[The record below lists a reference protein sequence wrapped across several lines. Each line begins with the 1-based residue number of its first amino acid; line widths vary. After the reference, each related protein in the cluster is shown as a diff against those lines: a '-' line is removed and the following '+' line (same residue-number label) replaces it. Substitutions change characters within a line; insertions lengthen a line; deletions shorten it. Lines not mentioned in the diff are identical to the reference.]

1 MALRSDLRASDPFE
15 FVCRFVPRRSLYGWR
30 PRPAPILRAKR
41 RLQGPRP
48 YPGPCDRFPV
58 CWVSVG
64 GKPLGM
70 RVPLKFRHANAFADG
85 EARQSARS
93 SPPWRLSSRSKE
105 SAFLSRQWRF
115 CAKYQ
120 VNASLG
126 ERTRSRFP
134 DEGSSGTAAVSEPPA
149 FTTRNA
155 DGCQDSP
162 RRCLS
167 AAGKMSE
174 ARPTHA
180 PPTLGEMCAS
190 FTGIKYTFHCAA
202 IKCERSAIFFP
213 RKTSETWYKHLFQN
227 YRFAYFGAFV
237 SHLY

>member
-1 MALRSDLRASDPFE
+1 MALRSDLRASGPFE

-48 YPGPCDRFPV
+48 DPGPCDRNPV
-58 CWVSVG
+58 CRVSVG

-70 RVPLKFRHANAFADG
+70 RVPLKFRHAHAFADG

-105 SAFLSRQWRF
+105 SAFLTRQWRF

-126 ERTRSRFP
+126 ERSRSRFP
-134 DEGSSGTAAVSEPPA
+134 DEGGIGYRGGLRTARVYHPQCG
-149 FTTRNA
+149 RM
-155 DGCQDSP
+155 P
-162 RRCLS
+162 RQSATMPITARKDARSRPRSLS
-167 AAGKMSE
+167 
-174 ARPTHA
+174 
-180 PPTLGEMCAS
+180 PTLRKMRTT
-190 FTGIKYTFHCAA
+190 FTGIKHHHMNTRALLGAPMKRPAEALHPYRSTSWFHRR
-202 IKCERSAIFFP
+202 KKERP
-213 RKTSETWYKHLFQN
+213 RNPS
-227 YRFAYFGAFV
+227 G
-237 SHLY
+237 

>member
-1 MALRSDLRASDPFE
+1 M
-15 FVCRFVPRRSLYGWR
+15 YGWR

-48 YPGPCDRFPV
+48 DPGPMRPFP
-58 CWVSVG
+58 SMPG
-64 GKPLGM
+64 LRKRRATRM
-70 RVPLKFRHANAFADG
+70 RVPLKFRHAHAFADG

-105 SAFLSRQWRF
+105 SAFLTRQWRF

-126 ERTRSRFP
+126 ERSRSRFP
-134 DEGSSGTAAVSEPPA
+134 DDGFIGYRGGLRTARVYHPQCRRMPRQSATMPISG
-149 FTTRNA
+149 
-155 DGCQDSP
+155 
-162 RRCLS
+162 
-167 AAGKMSE
+167 
-174 ARPTHA
+174 

-202 IKCERSAIFFP
+202 IKCERSAMFFP

-227 YRFAYFGAFV
+227 YRFASFGAFV

>member
-48 YPGPCDRFPV
+48 DPGPCDRFPV
-58 CWVSVG
+58 CRVSVG

-70 RVPLKFRHANAFADG
+70 RVPLKFRHAHAFADG

-105 SAFLSRQWRF
+105 SAFLTRQWRF

-126 ERTRSRFP
+126 ERSRSRFP
-134 DEGSSGTAAVSEPPA
+134 DEWVIGYRGGLRTARVYHPQCGRMPRQSATTPISGRKDAGSSPHSRPPD
-149 FTTRNA
+149 FGRNV
-155 DGCQDSP
+155 CQFYGNKVHISL
-162 RRCLS
+162 RRN
-167 AAGKMSE
+167 KM
-174 ARPTHA
+174 
-180 PPTLGEMCAS
+180 
-190 FTGIKYTFHCAA
+190 
-202 IKCERSAIFFP
+202 
-213 RKTSETWYKHLFQN
+213 
-227 YRFAYFGAFV
+227 
-237 SHLY
+237 

>member
-48 YPGPCDRFPV
+48 DPGPMRPV
-58 CWVSVG
+58 CRVSVG

-70 RVPLKFRHANAFADG
+70 RVPLKFRHAHAFADG

-105 SAFLSRQWRF
+105 SAFLTRQWRF

-126 ERTRSRFP
+126 ERSRSRFP
-134 DEGSSGTAAVSEPPA
+134 DEGGIGYRGGLRTARVYHPQCGRMPRQSATTPISGRKDAGSSPHSRPPD
-149 FTTRNA
+149 FGRNV
-155 DGCQDSP
+155 CQFYGNKVHISL
-162 RRCLS
+162 RRN
-167 AAGKMSE
+167 KM
-174 ARPTHA
+174 
-180 PPTLGEMCAS
+180 
-190 FTGIKYTFHCAA
+190 
-202 IKCERSAIFFP
+202 
-213 RKTSETWYKHLFQN
+213 
-227 YRFAYFGAFV
+227 
-237 SHLY
+237 

>member
-48 YPGPCDRFPV
+48 DPGPCDRFPV
-58 CWVSVG
+58 CRVSVG

-70 RVPLKFRHANAFADG
+70 RVPLKFRHAHAFADG

-105 SAFLSRQWRF
+105 SAFLTRQWRF

-126 ERTRSRFP
+126 ERSRSRFP
-134 DEGSSGTAAVSEPPA
+134 DEGGIGYRGGLRTARVYHPQCGRMPRQSATMPISGWKDAGSSPHSRPPD
-149 FTTRNA
+149 FGRNV
-155 DGCQDSP
+155 CQFYGNKVHISL
-162 RRCLS
+162 RRN
-167 AAGKMSE
+167 KM
-174 ARPTHA
+174 
-180 PPTLGEMCAS
+180 
-190 FTGIKYTFHCAA
+190 
-202 IKCERSAIFFP
+202 
-213 RKTSETWYKHLFQN
+213 
-227 YRFAYFGAFV
+227 
-237 SHLY
+237 

>member
-1 MALRSDLRASDPFE
+1 MPGLR
-15 FVCRFVPRRSLYGWR
+15 
-30 PRPAPILRAKR
+30 KR
-41 RLQGPRP
+41 RATR
-48 YPGPCDRFPV
+48 
-58 CWVSVG
+58 
-64 GKPLGM
+64 M
-70 RVPLKFRHANAFADG
+70 RVPLKFRHAHAFADG

-105 SAFLSRQWRF
+105 SAFLTRQWRF

-126 ERTRSRFP
+126 ERSRSRFP
-134 DEGSSGTAAVSEPPA
+134 DDGFIGYRGGLRTARVYHPQCRRMPRQSATMPISG
-149 FTTRNA
+149 
-155 DGCQDSP
+155 
-162 RRCLS
+162 
-167 AAGKMSE
+167 
-174 ARPTHA
+174 

-202 IKCERSAIFFP
+202 IKCERSAMFFP

-227 YRFAYFGAFV
+227 YRFASFGAFV